1 MIFIRYEANGEEIRA
16 EDNPIDATKVEKKRI
31 LPTRPIP
38 KPARRNYLL
47 PDRVKIE
54 NERKAKQQQAKTSA
68 NEKFQFKYLLRFLL
82 QNFGILFV
90 AFGYIVIGAYI
101 FQYIEQPNEIAQCQ
115 TGESTWQKLLYDNR
129 VLFYNYIYYNT
140 TSNSFLLLNDP
151 YAIPSLTSE
160 RDNST
165 VYQPKLT
172 RMLQDFRDSILSI
185 SSDYNYSGQDCVSD
199 SQWNIISAILFT
211 MSILSTIGFLNLFE
225 FLFS

>member
-16 EDNPIDATKVEKKRI
+16 ENNPIDATKVERKRI

-54 NERKAKQQQAKTSA
+54 NERKAKQQQQQKEAKNSE
-68 NEKFQFKYLLRFLL
+68 NEKFKFKYLLRFLL

-90 AFGYIVIGAYI
+90 AFVYIVIGAYI

-115 TGESTWQKLLYDNR
+115 TGEGTWKRLLYDNR

-140 TSNSFLLLNDP
+140 TANSFLLQNDP
-151 YAIPSLTSE
+151 YAIPSLISE

-172 RMLQDFRDSILSI
+172 QMLQDFRDSILSI

-211 MSILSTIGFLNLFE
+211 LSILSTIGF
-225 FLFS
+225 